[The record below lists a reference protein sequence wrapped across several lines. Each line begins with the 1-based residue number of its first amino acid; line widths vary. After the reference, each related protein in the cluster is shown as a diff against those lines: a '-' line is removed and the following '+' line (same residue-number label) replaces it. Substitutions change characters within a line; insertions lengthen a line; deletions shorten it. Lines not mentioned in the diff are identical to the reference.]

1 MTQFNKLKGQKSK
14 NLNILKNKIKKTK
27 VIFLNL
33 VYAALLLHSADKK
46 INEKNVKKVAKA
58 ADKKV
63 DESQVKA
70 LIAALEGVD
79 IEEVIEKASMPT
91 TATPAPTPEKKEGE
105 EEEKEEESEEAE
117 DEGEEEAASGMSD
130 LFE

>member
-1 MTQFNKLKGQKSK
+1 M
-14 NLNILKNKIKKTK
+14 
-27 VIFLNL
+27 NL

-79 IEEVIEKASMPT
+79 IEEVIEKASLPT
-91 TATPAPTPEKKEGE
+91 AAPAPTPEKKEGE